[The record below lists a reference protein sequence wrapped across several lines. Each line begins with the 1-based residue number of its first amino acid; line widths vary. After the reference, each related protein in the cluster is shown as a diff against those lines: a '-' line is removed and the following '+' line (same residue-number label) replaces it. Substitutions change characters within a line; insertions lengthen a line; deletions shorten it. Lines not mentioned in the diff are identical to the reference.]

1 MRLDSKYGWL
11 YVSNCVSYKSTIPIY
26 QPMLAINA
34 IQSILL
40 SIHVS
45 NDISNVLTSYLK
57 KRLPIKIQRYI
68 TIFSSMLLVNPT
80 RVMVKAWLI
89 VFQVIHPLVWF
100 LTSKIYPHKNG
111 FMTIPSNIPQLL
123 ILIGF
128 ISHYTMKSPCEL
140 LNISKSDYWPT
151 WV

>member
-1 MRLDSKYGWL
+1 MSFMAQYTWIYLCMYIYLYIYVFKVFSIYSEMVSLKIGYILFRKILTNIHYRHERLDSKYGWL

-57 KRLPIKIQRYI
+57 KGCQLK
-68 TIFSSMLLVNPT
+68 FSD
-80 RVMVKAWLI
+80 
-89 VFQVIHPLVWF
+89 
-100 LTSKIYPHKNG
+100 
-111 FMTIPSNIPQLL
+111 
-123 ILIGF
+123 
-128 ISHYTMKSPCEL
+128 ISPYSPACYL
-140 LNISKSDYWPT
+140 
-151 WV
+151 

>member
-1 MRLDSKYGWL
+1 MVGYM
-11 YVSNCVSYKSTIPIY
+11 YPTV
-26 QPMLAINA
+26 LAINPPYLF
-34 IQSILL
+34 INPCWLSMLYNLFCYQSMLAMIFPTCWLV
-40 SIHVS
+40 I
-45 NDISNVLTSYLK
+45 K